1 MIEIIREED
10 YEPTKEKVL
19 PKDIKQIGKPDIG
32 DRIYVEDRVYRYL
45 HPYDEQLEK
54 AAYVLLGRFENFT
67 GRQCTFIEGAIR
79 LEEMNFDGEL
89 PQWNDNTW
97 GYIYKKLKK
106 DYDDMVIVG
115 WAMDIKG
122 QLPNLTARIERLH
135 QNHFGGIHQVLFLMD
150 SLEQEEAFYSSRN
163 NHLYRRD
170 GFYIYYGRGIPAILD
185 YQEEKSPA
193 PQESPREDAFVF
205 ETETPAQKQRDLDLE
220 EKIYF
225 EQSSLEEPEREQ
237 KTSFDSGRTER
248 REFFGGGE
256 KRKEFFGG
264 EQKPRE
270 GSYRKQLAG
279 EEAKEKVPSF
289 TPSLVLLAVVFVLGF
304 AAYQNHQKMNDMQNA
319 LAQMN
324 QQTASTEEQTAETAK
339 EVKVEQVEGNVE
351 KQNAA
356 ETAGQNA
363 EGVQTADGE
372 TGAADEQAAASP
384 ENAANTADAAG
395 TGAETNASAGG
406 TDTASAETNVSAGG
420 TDTASAGTTEAS
432 AGSGAGTTETGA
444 DTSAGATGTSAG
456 TGANTSA
463 GTGEKGGAAD
473 SSGNENGSS
482 ETGAAGTSGGDG
494 TSAGTE
500 NGTGDTTAASTEAQT
515 YLKQGYYIVQKG
527 DSLAAIC
534 RKIYQTTAMMD
545 EVCKANNIE
554 DPNDIY
560 AGQYLTLPN

>member
-32 DRIYVEDRVYRYL
+32 DRIYVEDRVYRYM

-79 LEEMNFDGEL
+79 LEEINFDGEL

-122 QLPNLTARIERLH
+122 QLPNLTGRIEKLH

-150 SLEQEEAFYSSRN
+150 SLEREEAFYSSRN

-170 GFYIYYGRGIPAILD
+170 GFYIYYGKGIPAILD

-193 PQESPREDAFVF
+193 PQESSGEDVFVF
-205 ETETPAQKQRDLDLE
+205 ETEVPAKKQQELDLE
-220 EKIYF
+220 ERIYF

-237 KTSFDSGRTER
+237 KSSFDSGRMER
-248 REFFGGGE
+248 TEFFGGGE

-264 EQKPRE
+264 EQKLRE

-319 LAQMN
+319 LAQIN
-324 QQTASTEEQTAETAK
+324 TQAVSTEEKAAETAK
-339 EVKVEQVEGNVE
+339 EVKIEQVEGNVE

-356 ETAGQNA
+356 ETSEQNA
-363 EGVQTADGE
+363 AGEQTANGE
-372 TGAADEQAAASP
+372 TAVSKEQVAVSP
-384 ENAANTADAAG
+384 ENAGNTADVA
-395 TGAETNASAGG
+395 G
-406 TDTASAETNVSAGG
+406 TDTISTGTIENSSGNGTATPDSAGKE
-420 TDTASAGTTEAS
+420 TETTGA
-432 AGSGAGTTETGA
+432 AGAGAGVTETGG
-444 DTSAGATGTSAG
+444 DTS
-456 TGANTSA
+456 TGA
-463 GTGEKGGAAD
+463 GEKGGTTD
-473 SSGNENGSS
+473 SSGTENGSS
-482 ETGAAGTSGGDG
+482 ETGATGNSGGDG
-494 TSAGTE
+494 DPAGTQAG
-500 NGTGDTTAASTEAQT
+500 GTDTTAASTEAQT

-527 DSLAAIC
+527 DSLVAIC

>member
-32 DRIYVEDRVYRYL
+32 DRIYVEDRVYRYM

-79 LEEMNFDGEL
+79 LEEINFDGEL

-122 QLPNLTARIERLH
+122 QLPNLTGRIEKLH

-150 SLEQEEAFYSSRN
+150 SLEREEAFYSSRN

-170 GFYIYYGRGIPAILD
+170 GFYIYYGKGIPAILD

-193 PQESPREDAFVF
+193 PQESSGEDVFVF
-205 ETETPAQKQRDLDLE
+205 ETEVPAKKQQELDLE
-220 EKIYF
+220 ERIYF

-237 KTSFDSGRTER
+237 KSSFDSGRMER
-248 REFFGGGE
+248 TEFFGGGE

-264 EQKPRE
+264 EQKLRE

-319 LAQMN
+319 LAQIN
-324 QQTASTEEQTAETAK
+324 TQAVSTEEKAAETAK
-339 EVKVEQVEGNVE
+339 EVKIEQVEGNVE

-356 ETAGQNA
+356 ETSEQNA
-363 EGVQTADGE
+363 AGEQTANGE
-372 TGAADEQAAASP
+372 TAVSKEQAAVSP
-384 ENAANTADAAG
+384 ENAGNIADAAGNTAGTDTVSTGTTENSSGNGTAPPDSAGKETETTGAAG
-395 TGAETNASAGG
+395 TGAG
-406 TDTASAETNVSAGG
+406 V
-420 TDTASAGTTEAS
+420 
-432 AGSGAGTTETGA
+432 TETGG
-444 DTSAGATGTSAG
+444 DTS
-456 TGANTSA
+456 TGA
-463 GTGEKGGAAD
+463 GEKEGTAD
-473 SSGNENGSS
+473 SSGNGTENGSS
-482 ETGAAGTSGGDG
+482 ETGATGNSVGDG
-494 TSAGTE
+494 VSAGTQTS
-500 NGTGDTTAASTEAQT
+500 GTDTTAVSTEAQT

>member
-45 HPYDEQLEK
+45 HPYDVQLEK

-79 LEEMNFDGEL
+79 LEEINFDGEL

-122 QLPNLTARIERLH
+122 QLPNLTGRIEKLH

-150 SLEQEEAFYSSRN
+150 SLEREEAFYSSRN

-170 GFYIYYGRGIPAILD
+170 GFYIYYGKGIPAILD

-193 PQESPREDAFVF
+193 PQESSGEDVFVF
-205 ETETPAQKQRDLDLE
+205 ETEVPAKKQQELDLE
-220 EKIYF
+220 ERIYF

-237 KTSFDSGRTER
+237 KSSFDSGRMER
-248 REFFGGGE
+248 TEFFGGGE
-256 KRKEFFGG
+256 KRKEFFGE
-264 EQKPRE
+264 EQKLRE

-319 LAQMN
+319 LARINTQ
-324 QQTASTEEQTAETAK
+324 AVSTEEKAAETAK
-339 EVKVEQVEGNVE
+339 EVKIEQVEGNVE

-356 ETAGQNA
+356 ETSEQNA
-363 EGVQTADGE
+363 AGEQTANGE
-372 TGAADEQAAASP
+372 TAVSKEQAAVSP
-384 ENAANTADAAG
+384 ENAGNTADAAG
-395 TGAETNASAGG
+395 TDTVSTGTIENSSGNGTATPDSAGK
-406 TDTASAETNVSAGG
+406 ETE
-420 TDTASAGTTEAS
+420 TTGA
-432 AGSGAGTTETGA
+432 AGAGAGVTETGG
-444 DTSAGATGTSAG
+444 DTSMGA
-456 TGANTSA
+456 
-463 GTGEKGGAAD
+463 GEKEGTAD
-473 SSGNENGSS
+473 SSGNGTENGSS
-482 ETGAAGTSGGDG
+482 ETGATGNSVGDG
-494 TSAGTE
+494 VSAETQTGGT
-500 NGTGDTTAASTEAQT
+500 DTTAASTEAQT

>member
-32 DRIYVEDRVYRYL
+32 DRIYVEDRVYRYM

-79 LEEMNFDGEL
+79 LEEINFDGEL

-122 QLPNLTARIERLH
+122 QLPNLTGRIEKLH

-150 SLEQEEAFYSSRN
+150 SLEREEAFYSSRN

-170 GFYIYYGRGIPAILD
+170 GFYIYYGKGIPAILD

-193 PQESPREDAFVF
+193 PQENSGEDVFVF
-205 ETETPAQKQRDLDLE
+205 ETEVPAKKQQELDLE
-220 EKIYF
+220 ERIYF

-237 KTSFDSGRTER
+237 KSSFDSGRMER
-248 REFFGGGE
+248 TEFFGGGE

-264 EQKPRE
+264 EQKLRE

-319 LAQMN
+319 LAQIN
-324 QQTASTEEQTAETAK
+324 TQTVSTEEKAAETAK
-339 EVKVEQVEGNVE
+339 EVKIEQVEGNVE

-356 ETAGQNA
+356 ETSEQNA
-363 EGVQTADGE
+363 AGEQTANGE
-372 TGAADEQAAASP
+372 TAVSKEQVAVSP
-384 ENAANTADAAG
+384 ENVGNAADAAG
-395 TGAETNASAGG
+395 TDTISTGTIENSSGNGTATPDSAGK
-406 TDTASAETNVSAGG
+406 ETE
-420 TDTASAGTTEAS
+420 TTGA
-432 AGSGAGTTETGA
+432 AGAGAGVTETGG
-444 DTSAGATGTSAG
+444 DTS
-456 TGANTSA
+456 TGA
-463 GTGEKGGAAD
+463 GEKEGTAD
-473 SSGNENGSS
+473 SSGNGTENGSS
-482 ETGAAGTSGGDG
+482 ETGATGNSVGDG
-494 TSAGTE
+494 VSAETQTGGT
-500 NGTGDTTAASTEAQT
+500 DTTTASTEAQT

>member
-45 HPYDEQLEK
+45 HPYDVQLEK

-79 LEEMNFDGEL
+79 LEEINFDGEL

-122 QLPNLTARIERLH
+122 QLPNLTGRIEKLH

-150 SLEQEEAFYSSRN
+150 SLEREEAFYSSRN

-170 GFYIYYGRGIPAILD
+170 GFYIYYGKGIPAILD

-193 PQESPREDAFVF
+193 PQESSGEDVFVF
-205 ETETPAQKQRDLDLE
+205 ETEVPAKKQQELDLE
-220 EKIYF
+220 ERIYF
-225 EQSSLEEPEREQ
+225 EQSSLEEPELEQ
-237 KTSFDSGRTER
+237 KSSFDSGRMER
-248 REFFGGGE
+248 TEFFGGGE

-264 EQKPRE
+264 EQKLRE

-319 LAQMN
+319 LAQIN
-324 QQTASTEEQTAETAK
+324 TQTVSTEEKAAETAK
-339 EVKVEQVEGNVE
+339 EVKIEQVEGNVE

-356 ETAGQNA
+356 ETSEQNA
-363 EGVQTADGE
+363 AGEQTANGE
-372 TGAADEQAAASP
+372 TAVSKEQVAVSP
-384 ENAANTADAAG
+384 ENAGNTADV
-395 TGAETNASAGG
+395 EG
-406 TDTASAETNVSAGG
+406 TDTIST
-420 TDTASAGTTEAS
+420 GTTENSSGNGTATLDS
-432 AGSGAGTTETGA
+432 AGKETETTGAAGAGAGVTETGG
-444 DTSAGATGTSAG
+444 DTS
-456 TGANTSA
+456 TGA
-463 GTGEKGGAAD
+463 GEKEGTAD
-473 SSGNENGSS
+473 SSGNGTENGSS
-482 ETGAAGTSGGDG
+482 ETGATGNSVGDG
-494 TSAGTE
+494 VSAETQTGGT
-500 NGTGDTTAASTEAQT
+500 DTTTASTEAQT

>member
-32 DRIYVEDRVYRYL
+32 DRIYVEDRVYRYM

-79 LEEMNFDGEL
+79 LEEINFDGEL

-122 QLPNLTARIERLH
+122 QLPNLTGRIEKLH

-150 SLEQEEAFYSSRN
+150 SLEREEAFYSSRN

-170 GFYIYYGRGIPAILD
+170 GFYIYYGKGIPAILD

-193 PQESPREDAFVF
+193 PQENSGEDIFVF
-205 ETETPAQKQRDLDLE
+205 ETEVPAKKQQELDLE
-220 EKIYF
+220 ERIYF

-237 KTSFDSGRTER
+237 KSSFDSGRMER
-248 REFFGGGE
+248 TEFFGGGE

-264 EQKPRE
+264 EQKLRE

-319 LAQMN
+319 LAQIN
-324 QQTASTEEQTAETAK
+324 TQAVSTEEEAAETAK
-339 EVKVEQVEGNVE
+339 EVKIEQVEGNVE

-356 ETAGQNA
+356 ETSEQNA
-363 EGVQTADGE
+363 AGEQTANGE
-372 TGAADEQAAASP
+372 TAVSKEQVAVSP
-384 ENAANTADAAG
+384 ENAGNTADVA
-395 TGAETNASAGG
+395 G
-406 TDTASAETNVSAGG
+406 TDTISTGTIENSSGNGTATPDSAGKE
-420 TDTASAGTTEAS
+420 TETTGA
-432 AGSGAGTTETGA
+432 AGAGAGVTETGG
-444 DTSAGATGTSAG
+444 DTS
-456 TGANTSA
+456 TGA
-463 GTGEKGGAAD
+463 GEKEGTAD
-473 SSGNENGSS
+473 SSGNGTENGSS
-482 ETGAAGTSGGDG
+482 ETGAAGNSVGDG
-494 TSAGTE
+494 VSAGTQTG
-500 NGTGDTTAASTEAQT
+500 GTDTTAASTEAQT

>member
-32 DRIYVEDRVYRYL
+32 DRIYVEDRVYRYM

-79 LEEMNFDGEL
+79 LEEINFDGEL

-122 QLPNLTARIERLH
+122 QLPNLTGRIEKLH

-150 SLEQEEAFYSSRN
+150 SLEREEAFYSSRN

-170 GFYIYYGRGIPAILD
+170 GFYIYYGKGIPAILD

-193 PQESPREDAFVF
+193 PQENSGEDVFVF
-205 ETETPAQKQRDLDLE
+205 ETEVPAKKQQELDLE
-220 EKIYF
+220 ERIYF
-225 EQSSLEEPEREQ
+225 EQSSLEELEREQ
-237 KTSFDSGRTER
+237 KSSFDSGRMER
-248 REFFGGGE
+248 TEFFGGGE

-264 EQKPRE
+264 EQKLRE

-319 LAQMN
+319 LAQIN
-324 QQTASTEEQTAETAK
+324 TQTVSTEEKAAETAK
-339 EVKVEQVEGNVE
+339 EVKIEQVEGNVE

-356 ETAGQNA
+356 ETSEQNA
-363 EGVQTADGE
+363 AGEQTANGE
-372 TGAADEQAAASP
+372 TAVSKEQVTVSP
-384 ENAANTADAAG
+384 ENAGNAADAAG
-395 TGAETNASAGG
+395 TDTISTGTIENSSGNGTATPDSAGK
-406 TDTASAETNVSAGG
+406 ETE
-420 TDTASAGTTEAS
+420 TTGA
-432 AGSGAGTTETGA
+432 AGAGAGVTETGG
-444 DTSAGATGTSAG
+444 DTS
-456 TGANTSA
+456 TGA
-463 GTGEKGGAAD
+463 GEKEGTAD
-473 SSGNENGSS
+473 SSGNGTENGSS
-482 ETGAAGTSGGDG
+482 ETGATGNSVGDG
-494 TSAGTE
+494 VSAGTQTG
-500 NGTGDTTAASTEAQT
+500 GTDTTAASTEAQT

>member
-32 DRIYVEDRVYRYL
+32 DRIYVEDRVYRYM

-79 LEEMNFDGEL
+79 LEEINFDGEL

-122 QLPNLTARIERLH
+122 QLPNLTGRIEKLH

-150 SLEQEEAFYSSRN
+150 SLEREEAFYSSRN

-170 GFYIYYGRGIPAILD
+170 GFYIYYGKGIPAILD

-193 PQESPREDAFVF
+193 PQESSGEDVFVF
-205 ETETPAQKQRDLDLE
+205 ETEVPAKKQQELDLE
-220 EKIYF
+220 ERIYF

-237 KTSFDSGRTER
+237 KSSFDSGRMER
-248 REFFGGGE
+248 TEFFGGGE

-264 EQKPRE
+264 EQKLRE

-319 LAQMN
+319 LAQIN
-324 QQTASTEEQTAETAK
+324 TQAVSTEEKAAETAK
-339 EVKVEQVEGNVE
+339 EVKIEQVEGNVE

-356 ETAGQNA
+356 ETSEQNA
-363 EGVQTADGE
+363 AGEQTANGE
-372 TGAADEQAAASP
+372 TAVSKEQVAVSP
-384 ENAANTADAAG
+384 ENAGNTADVA
-395 TGAETNASAGG
+395 G
-406 TDTASAETNVSAGG
+406 TDTISTGTIENSSGNGTATPDSAGKE
-420 TDTASAGTTEAS
+420 TETTGA
-432 AGSGAGTTETGA
+432 AGAGAGVTETGG
-444 DTSAGATGTSAG
+444 DTS
-456 TGANTSA
+456 TGA
-463 GTGEKGGAAD
+463 GEKGGTTD
-473 SSGNENGSS
+473 SSGTENGSS
-482 ETGAAGTSGGDG
+482 ETGATGNSVGDGDPAGTQAGG
-494 TSAGTE
+494 T
-500 NGTGDTTAASTEAQT
+500 DTTAASTEAQT

-527 DSLAAIC
+527 DSLVAIC

>member
-45 HPYDEQLEK
+45 HPYDEQMEK

-122 QLPNLTARIERLH
+122 QLPNLTARIEKLH

-150 SLEQEEAFYSSRN
+150 SLEGEEAFYSSRN

-170 GFYIYYGRGIPAILD
+170 GFYIYYGKGIPAILD
-185 YQEEKSPA
+185 YQEEKNPE
-193 PQESPREDAFVF
+193 PQEKPREDAFVF
-205 ETETPAQKQRDLDLE
+205 ETEIPAKKQQEMDLE
-220 EKIYF
+220 ERIYF
-225 EQSSLEEPEREQ
+225 EQSGWQEPEREE
-237 KTSFDSGRTER
+237 KSSFDSERTER
-248 REFFGGGE
+248 GEFWGSGQR
-256 KRKEFFGG
+256 RKEFFGG

-279 EEAKEKVPSF
+279 EEAKEKVSSF
-289 TPSLVLLAVVFVLGF
+289 TPSLVLLAVVCVLGF

-319 LAQMN
+319 LAQIN
-324 QQTASTEEQTAETAK
+324 ATTVTTEEKEKETAN

-351 KQNAA
+351 KQSGEEAAVQNVEGAQAAEGDAGNPQEQAAVSQENAKTA
-356 ETAGQNA
+356 ETA
-363 EGVQTADGE
+363 DG
-372 TGAADEQAAASP
+372 T
-384 ENAANTADAAG
+384 AANTVGANHSDAGMNLTAG
-395 TGAETNASAGG
+395 TDGGSAGNEAG
-406 TDTASAETNVSAGG
+406 NTATSSEN
-420 TDTASAGTTEAS
+420 
-432 AGSGAGTTETGA
+432 GSE
-444 DTSAGATGTSAG
+444 TGTS
-456 TGANTSA
+456 
-463 GTGEKGGAAD
+463 
-473 SSGNENGSS
+473 
-482 ETGAAGTSGGDG
+482 ETGTAGVSGGDG
-494 TSAGTE
+494 TSAGTQTAE
-500 NGTGDTTAASTEAQT
+500 NDTAAASTDAQT

-545 EVCKANNIE
+545 EVCKANNID

>member
-185 YQEEKSPA
+185 YQEEKSPM

-205 ETETPAQKQRDLDLE
+205 ETEAPAQKQQDLDLE
-220 EKIYF
+220 ERIYF

-237 KTSFDSGRTER
+237 KSSFDSGRTER

-372 TGAADEQAAASP
+372 TGAADERAAASP

-395 TGAETNASAGG
+395 SGAG
-406 TDTASAETNVSAGG
+406 TDVSAGG
-420 TDTASAGTTEAS
+420 TDTASAGTAEAS
-432 AGSGAGTTETGA
+432 AGKETGTTETGA
-444 DTSAGATGTSAG
+444 NTSAGATG
-456 TGANTSA
+456 TSA

-473 SSGNENGSS
+473 SSGSGTENGSS

-500 NGTGDTTAASTEAQT
+500 NGTGDTAAASTEAQT

>member
-32 DRIYVEDRVYRYL
+32 DRIYVEDRVYRYM

-79 LEEMNFDGEL
+79 LEEINFDGEL

-122 QLPNLTARIERLH
+122 QLPNLTGRIEKLH

-150 SLEQEEAFYSSRN
+150 SLEREEAFYSSRN

-170 GFYIYYGRGIPAILD
+170 GFYIYYGKGIPAILD

-193 PQESPREDAFVF
+193 PQESSGEDVFVF
-205 ETETPAQKQRDLDLE
+205 ETEVPAKKQQELDLE
-220 EKIYF
+220 ERIYF

-237 KTSFDSGRTER
+237 KSSFDSGRMER
-248 REFFGGGE
+248 TEFFGGGE

-264 EQKPRE
+264 EQKLRE

-319 LAQMN
+319 LAQIN
-324 QQTASTEEQTAETAK
+324 TQAVSTEEKAAETAK
-339 EVKVEQVEGNVE
+339 EVKIEQVEGNVE

-356 ETAGQNA
+356 ETSEQNA
-363 EGVQTADGE
+363 AGEQTANGE
-372 TGAADEQAAASP
+372 TAVSKEQVAVSP
-384 ENAANTADAAG
+384 ENAGNTADVA
-395 TGAETNASAGG
+395 G
-406 TDTASAETNVSAGG
+406 TDTISTGTIENSSGNGTATPDSAGKE
-420 TDTASAGTTEAS
+420 TETTGA
-432 AGSGAGTTETGA
+432 AGAGAGVTETGG
-444 DTSAGATGTSAG
+444 DTSMGA
-456 TGANTSA
+456 
-463 GTGEKGGAAD
+463 GEKEGTAD
-473 SSGNENGSS
+473 SSGNGTENGSS
-482 ETGAAGTSGGDG
+482 ETGATGNSVGDG
-494 TSAGTE
+494 VSAETQTGGT
-500 NGTGDTTAASTEAQT
+500 DTTAASTEAQT